1 MDASTDSSCTQCRYF
16 QYSYITPPLP
26 YRKAGKHTLYVHFPH
41 GSFPMG
47 SWLSVGATQQEGL
60 FQQEIYQLAS
70 NQPAE
75 RLLLLDLEII
85 SQALQALAVHLS
97 STRWV

>member
-1 MDASTDSSCTQCRYF
+1 
-16 QYSYITPPLP
+16 
-26 YRKAGKHTLYVHFPH
+26 
-41 GSFPMG
+41 MG